1 MTRALDIQTPL
12 GPKAILLLH
21 LAASERL
28 GHLSEFRLQLKSKQP
43 DIGAEKMLGQN
54 VTMRVEMSDPEQPRY
69 FNGYITR
76 WNGVTEVLDSLVG
89 AQQTKAYV
97 YEATVHPWLW
107 FLTRRTDS
115 RIFSRKTA
123 LQIVKEVFENTGGL
137 ASVEDRT
144 TGTFPVREHC
154 CQYRETDFDFV
165 SRLME
170 SEGIYYFF
178 THDNGKHTMVLANG
192 NAQHQPFR
200 DEYATLRFDHEERP
214 DAETL
219 GRWTGDFE
227 VQAGK
232 VVLGDYNPRTPRI
245 DLTSAAEGARSHP
258 YATYEFFDHPAEFDA
273 AEDGQHYAQVR
284 LDEHRT
290 QYQAFHGG
298 GSVRGLQAGSVFDLE
313 RHPVPDYNGKFLA
326 TGVSIDVTAPADT
339 SGAGGSASFQ
349 ACVDAVPFGQQ
360 FRPPRITPRPL
371 IQGPQTATVV
381 GPAGEEIYTDDPDHM
396 GCVKVQ
402 FRWDRYGLADEN
414 SSCWIR
420 VATSW
425 AGNAY
430 GALAIPRIGQEVVVE
445 YLDGDPDRP
454 LITGSLYNAVNLPPY
469 PLPGGM
475 TRWGVKSRS
484 SKGGGASNFNE
495 LSFEDKKGSEEVYLH
510 AEKDHNL
517 YIKNDRKER
526 ILNESHLDVAKD
538 VLEKLGADMH
548 TDITGDQIVKTGGGM
563 HLTAGQDWQA
573 KVTSK
578 FAVDAAQEIHLKA
591 GATLVLEASAEITLK
606 VGGNFIDI
614 NPGGVFI
621 SGTMVMV
628 NSGGSAG
635 SGSGASP
642 KTPKTAKQADDS
654 QGGTD
659 APISQKAAALIA
671 ARAASTPFCEIC
683 NA

>member
-1 MTRALDIQTPL
+1 MARVLDIETPL
-12 GPKAILLLH
+12 GPKALQLLH
-21 LAASERL
+21 LSATQHLSRL
-28 GHLSEFRLQLKSKQP
+28 GEFRLQLKSKRP
-43 DIGAEKMLGQN
+43 DIGPEKMLGQN
-54 VTMRVEMSDPEQPRY
+54 VTMRIEMSDPGQPRY
-69 FNGYITR
+69 FNGYVTR
-76 WNGVTEVLDSLVG
+76 WHGVREILDALVG
-89 AQQTKAYV
+89 ENQAKAYV
-97 YEATVHPWLW
+97 YEATVSPWLW
-107 FLTRRTDS
+107 FLTRRADS
-115 RIFSRKTA
+115 RIFSKMSA
-123 LQIVKEVFENTGGL
+123 LQIVKEVFEKTGGL

-144 TGTFPVREHC
+144 TRSYPVREHC
-154 CQYRETDFDFV
+154 CQYRETDFNFV

-170 SEGIYYFF
+170 AEGIYYFF
-178 THDNGKHTMVLANG
+178 THDNGKHTLVLVDG

-200 DEYATLRFDHEERP
+200 GEYATLRFDHEDRP

-232 VVLGDYNPRTPRI
+232 VVLGDYNPRTPRN
-245 DLTSAAEGARSHP
+245 DLTSAAEGARTHP
-258 YATYEFFDHPAEFDA
+258 YAAFEFFEYPAEYDS
-273 AEDGQHYAQVR
+273 AEDGQHYAQTR

-290 QYQAFHGG
+290 QHQVFHGG

-313 RHPVPDYNGKFLA
+313 RHPVAEFNGKFLA
-326 TGVSIDVTAPADT
+326 IGVRIDATAPGD
-339 SGAGGSASFQ
+339 SSGEGAGSSFQ
-349 ACVDAVPFGQQ
+349 AGVDAVPFRQQ
-360 FRPPRITPRPL
+360 FRPARATPRPL

-402 FRWDRYGLADEN
+402 FRWDRYGRADEN

-420 VATSW
+420 VATPW

-430 GALAIPRIGQEVVVE
+430 GAMAIPRIGQEVVVE
-445 YLDGDPDRP
+445 FLEGDPDRP
-454 LITGSLYNAVNLPPY
+454 LITGSVYNAVNLPPY
-469 PLPGGM
+469 PLPAGM

-495 LSFEDKKGSEEVYLH
+495 LSFEDRMGGEEVYLH
-510 AEKDHNL
+510 AEKDHIL
-517 YIKNDRKER
+517 HIKNDRKER
-526 ILNESHLDVAKD
+526 ILNESHRDVAKD
-538 VLEKLGADMH
+538 VVEKLGADVH
-548 TDITGDQIVKTGGGM
+548 TDIAGDQIVRTGGGM

-591 GATLVLEASAEITLK
+591 GATLVLEAGTEISLK

-614 NPGGVFI
+614 NAGGVFI
-621 SGTMVMV
+621 SGTIVMV

-642 KTPKTAKQADDS
+642 KAPKTAKQAADS

-659 APISQKAAALIA
+659 APISQKAAALVA